1 MIFRFRIL
9 NHTGPLHPLM
19 IAGYF
24 AIQCVASAALHAQQT
39 DWVQSWLFNGRTETV
54 VRQGLQNQAEQRLTL
69 MKDTCHLSEEQYAKL
84 KLAAA
89 GDVNRFFHEVAQ
101 VRKATAGVDQQN
113 QNAIQEAWLVVSPLS
128 VRLQAGIYDEKSLF
142 VKVMSS
148 TLDETQVMEYKRVL
162 REQIDRR
169 HHAMVLAVVSTL
181 EENIPLVGEQ
191 REKLIALLDAQ
202 NIKEVKQQGM
212 EAYIGY
218 AKLGKVPDEELEKLF
233 DKDQLKALKAVRE
246 RYAAI
251 VQMFNQ

>member
-1 MIFRFRIL
+1 MILRLENLSLIGR
-9 NHTGPLHPLM
+9 LHL
-19 IAGYF
+19 F
-24 AIQCVASAALHAQQT
+24 AIVCCFAMHFVAATTLHAQQP
-39 DWVQSWLFNGRTETV
+39 DWIQSWLFNGRTEIA
-54 VRQGLQNQAEQRLTL
+54 VRQSLQNQAEQKLSL
-69 MKDTCHLSEEQYAKL
+69 MKDICNLSEDQHAKL

-128 VRLQAGIYDEKSLF
+128 TRLQAGIFDEKSLF
-142 VKVMSS
+142 VKVMTN
-148 TLDETQVMEYKRVL
+148 TLDEAQVKKYKRVL
-162 REQIDRR
+162 QEQIDRR

-191 REKLIALLDAQ
+191 RDKLIALLDAQ
-202 NIKEVKQQGM
+202 TIKEVKQQGM

-233 DKDQLKALKAVRE
+233 DKDQLKTLKAVRE